1 MKKEDLTLRQ
11 CWSFLAVLLLVLFVG
26 CGYFQLNSQVL
37 LLVCTLLAAAF
48 ARWKGYSVREIETMA
63 VNGIRTIVIAL
74 IINICIG
81 MLISV
86 WISAGTFSLFIQ
98 LCLKIV
104 NPRFLLVE
112 TFVFCCI
119 FSALIGSCWI
129 CAGTVGLSLFYLAD
143 MVEINPYLL
152 LGAIVGGSRFGAC
165 ISPISDSANVSVLLS
180 GVQNIYEH
188 IRAMLR
194 IVLPSAL
201 LTGIVYACIDF
212 AVGASRG
219 TLNDTTL
226 EENLEQLFGDNML
239 ALLPALVLC
248 LMIYRRKTTLSCL
261 LASIMTGA
269 LVTIVIQEKSVYEV
283 ANILYYGYGSSFS
296 SEDPLLNNLFAR
308 GGIASMAG
316 VIFTLIIGMSLSG
329 ILGQLGV
336 LKIIV
341 NKLAGQVKSPREIV
355 LISMLMSILGYGAT
369 GDSQPSKVL
378 VSDAFS
384 NLYRQKGL
392 KKGVLSRSLEL
403 SAFGEGMF
411 PWSVGAAYFLGLFQI
426 QVGQYW
432 YFILFYYI
440 TMAAN
445 VLLLFPKDME

>member
-48 ARWKGYSVREIETMA
+48 ARWKGYSVREIEAMA

-201 LTGIVYACIDF
+201 LTGIVYVCIDF

-226 EENLEQLFGDNML
+226 EENLEQLFGDNVL

-269 LVTIVIQEKSVYEV
+269 LVTILVQGKSVYEV

>member
-48 ARWKGYSVREIETMA
+48 ARWKGYSVREIEAMA

-201 LTGIVYACIDF
+201 LTGIVYVCIDF
-212 AVGASRG
+212 AVGTSRG

-226 EENLEQLFGDNML
+226 EENLEQLFGDNVL

-269 LVTIVIQEKSVYEV
+269 LVTILVQGKSVYEV

>member
-1 MKKEDLTLRQ
+1 
-11 CWSFLAVLLLVLFVG
+11 
-26 CGYFQLNSQVL
+26 
-37 LLVCTLLAAAF
+37 
-48 ARWKGYSVREIETMA
+48 MA

-201 LTGIVYACIDF
+201 LTGIVYVCIDF

-226 EENLEQLFGDNML
+226 EENLEQLFG
-239 ALLPALVLC
+239 
-248 LMIYRRKTTLSCL
+248 
-261 LASIMTGA
+261 AS
-269 LVTIVIQEKSVYEV
+269 
-283 ANILYYGYGSSFS
+283 
-296 SEDPLLNNLFAR
+296 
-308 GGIASMAG
+308 
-316 VIFTLIIGMSLSG
+316 
-329 ILGQLGV
+329 
-336 LKIIV
+336 
-341 NKLAGQVKSPREIV
+341 
-355 LISMLMSILGYGAT
+355 
-369 GDSQPSKVL
+369 
-378 VSDAFS
+378 
-384 NLYRQKGL
+384 
-392 KKGVLSRSLEL
+392 
-403 SAFGEGMF
+403 
-411 PWSVGAAYFLGLFQI
+411 
-426 QVGQYW
+426 
-432 YFILFYYI
+432 FY
-440 TMAAN
+440 
-445 VLLLFPKDME
+445 

>member
-201 LTGIVYACIDF
+201 LTGIVYVCIDF

-269 LVTIVIQEKSVYEV
+269 LVTIVIQGKSVYEV